1 MVALLVASSGTAAA
15 QEEPEA
21 GLGHFSDDDGSVHEP
36 ALDALAAQGVLAG
49 MGCGDGLIC
58 PHEPLKRWEMAVW
71 LVRVLDGADPAPV
84 NSSRFEDVDA
94 GRWSA
99 PFVDRLAALDVTAG
113 CANEPARFCPEGGV
127 TRAQMATFLTR
138 AFELE
143 TAPPAGF
150 VDVDAGGVHSA
161 NIDALAGAGIT
172 SGCSRDPLGFCPAQ
186 VVTRAEMATFLARAL
201 GLIELPAAVRFAAID
216 AGYGHT
222 CGLRAD
228 GTVSCWG
235 ANHLGQADAPDG
247 QFLAV
252 SAGGDLSCA
261 IDRDLAVACWGA
273 TYFGLS
279 DVPEGQFQSVSAGL
293 RHACGLRIDGTVIC
307 WGSNYS
313 GESDAPNG
321 QFEAVTAGFEIS
333 CASGD
338 AGLACWGGG
347 SEDEELPEGGF
358 VTLTAGS
365 GHVCGLREDSTVTCF
380 GSDFDGQSDAP
391 DGRFRSVSAG
401 GEHTCGLYEN
411 QTIVCWGNSR
421 DGRIDPPR
429 GQFLAVTAG
438 STHSCGVRMD
448 GTAVCW
454 GDTADARSRAPEGQF
469 TSVSAGGRH
478 TCGLL
483 TDSSIACW
491 GYSGNGQAHAALG
504 EFKAVAAGR
513 LHTCAVGAES
523 ALVCWGAS
531 HYGAEVPAGR
541 FSEVTAGGALSC
553 GLRIDGTV
561 ACWGSNAPVE
571 GIPEGRLTSLTTG
584 FSHACGLRSDEAIVC
599 WEHQL
604 VESNRD
610 LLTTA
615 PGGRFKSV
623 SAGSWHSCGVRVDG
637 TVVCWGENFSGEID
651 VPPGRF
657 DAVSAGGQHSCG
669 IREDGTVACWGRNDE
684 GQTEAPAGTFAAV
697 SAGDEHSCGL
707 RTDNTVVCWGHAT
720 LARPPGVRSPYAEGR
735 PDPAACRVFG
745 RTYDVTAGFPLPE
758 WAVRSNGTVR
768 VSALFVDFQDAAAA
782 HTVDAEAEQ
791 GLPHLERYLETV
803 SYGRLDLD
811 VMALPRWLRADGS
824 YREYLYQTVLGQDG
838 LGTSISEAAIG
849 LADPEWNFDGHD
861 IAVVVMPSSHFG
873 GGEALGSVR
882 TSEGEVDTVRVNTL
896 PFEEAVAP
904 HRWGKVA
911 AHEVAHALGLLDL
924 YPYDG
929 RHQRPEPP
937 EGRVWVDAEFGLMGL
952 HAYFLADPQDPRLA
966 HEWVHPNGFRSTAYR
981 LHPAAR
987 EMLAWSRW
995 QLGWISPDQMSCV
1008 TEHEATVQLS
1018 PVAQPGD
1025 GVAVAAVPLSLDRA
1039 IVVESR
1045 RKAGFDERLDYLAPN
1060 GARTSFPA
1068 LITEGVLVYTVD
1080 ASLSSGDTPVKL
1092 PGDTGDGI
1100 VDDYPVLTP
1109 GDSVTVWG
1117 YTIAVVADDGDIHT
1131 VTITRTGG

>member
-1 MVALLVASSGTAAA
+1 MAALLVASSGTAAA

-21 GLGHFSDDDGSVHEP
+21 GHGHFSDDDSSVHEP
-36 ALDALAAQGVLAG
+36 ALDALAAEGVLAG
-49 MGCGDGLIC
+49 MECGDGLIC

-84 NSSRFEDVDA
+84 DSSRFEDVDA

-99 PFVDRLAALDVTAG
+99 PFVDRLATLDVTAG
-113 CANEPARFCPEGGV
+113 CATEPARFCPEGSV
-127 TRAQMATFLTR
+127 TRAQMASFLTR

-150 VDVDAGGVHSA
+150 VDVDARGVHSA
-161 NIDALAGAGIT
+161 NIDALASAGIT
-172 SGCSRDPLGFCPAQ
+172 SGCSRDPLAFCPAQ
-186 VVTRAEMATFLARAL
+186 VVTRAQMATFLARAL
-201 GLIELPAAVRFAAID
+201 GLIELPAAVRFTAID

-261 IDRDLAVACWGA
+261 IDRDLVVACWGA
-273 TYFGLS
+273 TYLGLS

-307 WGSNYS
+307 WGSNYI

-321 QFEAVTAGFEIS
+321 QFEAVTAGFGIS

-338 AGLACWGGG
+338 AGLACWGDG

-358 VTLTAGS
+358 VTLAAGT
-365 GHVCGLREDSTVTCF
+365 GHICGLREDSTVTCF
-380 GSDFDGQSDAP
+380 GGDFDGQSDAP

-438 STHSCGVRMD
+438 STHSCGVRID

-513 LHTCAVGAES
+513 RHTCAVGAES

-584 FSHACGLRSDEAIVC
+584 FSHACGLRSDQAIVC

-684 GQTEAPAGTFAAV
+684 GQTQAPAGTFAAV

-707 RTDNTVVCWGHAT
+707 RIDNAVVCWGHDT
-720 LARPPGVRSPYAEGR
+720 LAPPPGVRSPYAEGR

-745 RTYDVTAGFPLPE
+745 TLGLTHAGFPRH
-758 WAVRSNGTVR
+758 RSAAPTTGTVR
-768 VSALFVDFQDAAAA
+768 VAVLFMDFPDAVASYS
-782 HTVDAEAEQ
+782 TRAEVGESLAFA
-791 GLPHLERYLETV
+791 ERYLEEA
-803 SYGRLDLD
+803 SYGALDIRFVPLH
-811 VMALPRWLRADGS
+811 RWLRS
-824 YREYLYQTVLGQDG
+824 ENEHTHYLVKNEMRGFD
-838 LGTSISEAAIG
+838 SEAAR
-849 LADPEWNFDGHD
+849 LADPEVDFALYD
-861 IAVVVMPSSHFG
+861 ILMTVLPGSHFG
-873 GGEALGSVR
+873 GGTATGSVDTAEGVVGPTVRINTFLPGLFLGSQEASPPSAGAG
-882 TSEGEVDTVRVNTL
+882 TS
-896 PFEEAVAP
+896 AQAP
-904 HRWGKVA
+904 GTGDWGRIA
-911 AHEVAHALGLLDL
+911 AHELLHALGLADL
-924 YPYDG
+924 YPISG
-929 RHQRPEPP
+929 TPELIEEPP
-937 EGRVWVDAEFGLMGL
+937 GKLRFEAEFGIMGL
-952 HAYFLADPQDPRLA
+952 KAFFLLDDDDQRMFTYFGGSDG
-966 HEWVHPNGFRSTAYR
+966 ET
-981 LHPAAR
+981 
-987 EMLAWSRW
+987 LAWSRW
-995 QLGWISPDQMSCV
+995 QLGWLDPDQIDCV
-1008 TEHEATVQLS
+1008 TGDRATVVLK
-1018 PVAQPGD
+1018 PVATDPGT
-1025 GVAVAAVPLSLDRA
+1025 GTAMAAVPLTVNEV
-1039 IVVESR
+1039 IVIESR
-1045 RKAGFDERLDYLAPN
+1045 RSIGRDTSRLLE
-1060 GARTSFPA
+1060 
-1068 LITEGVLVYTVD
+1068 EGVLVYRVN
-1080 ASLSSGDTPVKL
+1080 ASVETGLL
-1092 PGDTGDGI
+1092 PIKVVGVPDEGF
-1100 VDDYPVLTP
+1100 PVLQI
-1109 GDSVTVWG
+1109 GESVTVRG
-1117 YTIAVVADDGDIHT
+1117 YTITVVADEDAAHT
-1131 VTITRTGG
+1131 VTITKTPGG